1 MRLMFPAYLIFFLY
15 LFIFN
20 VTINQPSQARCVFRR
35 CCFCFK
41 RNSVRGS
48 VFFISLHLTLSCFQ
62 PAVGQRS
69 LAVFILIIADSINSL
84 SGVMLTLTENMSAAP
99 L

>member
-1 MRLMFPAYLIFFLY
+1 MLLED
-15 LFIFN
+15 
-20 VTINQPSQARCVFRR
+20 VV
-35 CCFCFK
+35 
-41 RNSVRGS
+41 SVLRETLSGAALS
-48 VFFISLHLTLSCFQ
+48 LISLHLTLSCFQ

-69 LAVFILIIADSINSL
+69 LAVLILIIADSINSL

>member
-1 MRLMFPAYLIFFLY
+1 MVLED
-15 LFIFN
+15 
-20 VTINQPSQARCVFRR
+20 VV
-35 CCFCFK
+35 
-41 RNSVRGS
+41 SVLRETLSGAAFS
-48 VFFISLHLTLSCFQ
+48 LISLHLTLSCFQ

-69 LAVFILIIADSINSL
+69 LAVLILIIADSINSL

>member
-1 MRLMFPAYLIFFLY
+1 MFLED
-15 LFIFN
+15 
-20 VTINQPSQARCVFRR
+20 VV
-35 CCFCFK
+35 
-41 RNSVRGS
+41 SVLRETLSGAAFS
-48 VFFISLHLTLSCFQ
+48 LISLYLTLSCFQ

-69 LAVFILIIADSINSL
+69 LAVLILIIADSINSL